1 MNAET
6 KWRKENN
13 MSYFIY
19 NGISSEDMGLKIT
32 SMTPPQK
39 AEQRSETLIVP
50 GRSEPVFKTYDEYSS
65 YNIDISCIIT
75 DNSQQRKIFSW
86 LSGNGKF
93 IRSDEPD
100 KYYTA
105 KSCSLISSTRIS
117 AEIREFSISF
127 ECMPFAYAI
136 ENEPVII
143 MDSEGAIDNN
153 GSIPCEPVITVEG
166 NGYIELN
173 VNGEVWKLTDI
184 DGSITIDTPRNLAY
198 KDNNVLLS
206 KISRYDN
213 NVYLPML
220 NVGTNSIS
228 VSGDVSKISVTKNER
243 WL

>member
-1 MNAET
+1 
-6 KWRKENN
+6 

-19 NGISSEDMGLKIT
+19 KGISSEDMGLKIT

-50 GRSEPVFKTYDEYSS
+50 GRSEPVFRTYDEYSS
-65 YNIDISCIIT
+65 HSIDISCIIT
-75 DNSQQRKIFSW
+75 DISRQRDVFSW
-86 LSGNGKF
+86 LTGSGKF
-93 IRSDEPD
+93 IRGSEPD
-100 KYYTA
+100 KYYTV
-105 KSCSLISSTRIS
+105 KSCSMISSTRIS
-117 AEIREFSISF
+117 DEIREFSISF

-143 MDSEGAIDNN
+143 DSGVIDNN
-153 GSIPCEPVITVEG
+153 GSIPCEPVITIEG

-173 VNGEVWKLTDI
+173 VNSEVWKLTDI

-228 VSGDVSKISVTKNER
+228 ASGDVSKISVIKNER